1 MGATAAAGKLVSRM
15 RDEVGS
21 ARPDSAMGGEVS
33 EADMDKYQL
42 VFSRARHGRYEDI
55 AKLLEEGVAVDGR
68 DQSGNTFLMIAAQ
81 NGKTKVA
88 KLAIKAKCNVNA
100 QNGQGNTALHFC
112 MAYGFRKMGETLLK
126 AGADPTIRNRAGM
139 TCYEGIDKRT
149 KSKFAGP
156 EGEES
161 APTESSQVVTNTSSD
176 LALIKVEELTNEI
189 KTLKMKL
196 AEAEADKMLEND
208 RLEGEVA
215 ALRREAQSAGSV
227 GMKEAE
233 HMKAKMQDQE
243 AELTT
248 AGDKIEELEKQ
259 CKTWEARVD
268 DERAKM
274 QEQEKKSAQV
284 AELQA
289 QEVGRLNT
297 ELADMT
303 AQRDATQ
310 KQLEV
315 LEEEKRTGLEEKQ
328 QTEAVAKKA
337 AEDRE
342 KAAEEEGEANKPWED
357 KAKEYQN
364 KWSVELMERKKLSND
379 VEVKTR
385 RLDQAYNNIEMLEEN
400 KKNLEESLA
409 GVEAAKAAL
418 EAQLA
423 AEQSAHSA
431 SQEQVKELE
440 GSVKDREEAF
450 SSASA
455 AWGQERQEAAK
466 KLADAE
472 QQVRSE
478 IEAHNATKEALA
490 AAEQDKSSAES
501 AASGATESATR
512 CKELE
517 KELASIQEQLK
528 AAAGNEA
535 AAGRVKILEAELM
548 DLKEDAARETREAR
562 QQAEEARDL
571 AAVKEQEVVAEKAKA
586 EEALNKA
593 AMADQESAK
602 MRTEGDSRAKMLQGC
617 LDAERK
623 RYSELEERFVKAQ
636 EDSAAAEQIKKESK
650 ELKAELD
657 ETKAKLAT
665 LWSQFLGGK

>member
-259 CKTWEARVD
+259 CKMWEARVD

-303 AQRDATQ
+303 AQRTPHRSSWRYSKKKRGLGWRKNNRPRLWLRRLQ
-310 KQLEV
+310 K
-315 LEEEKRTGLEEKQ
+315 T
-328 QTEAVAKKA
+328 
-337 AEDRE
+337 
-342 KAAEEEGEANKPWED
+342 
-357 KAKEYQN
+357 
-364 KWSVELMERKKLSND
+364 ERKLQRRRARRISRGKIKPRS
-379 VEVKTR
+379 TR
-385 RLDQAYNNIEMLEEN
+385 I
-400 KKNLEESLA
+400 S
-409 GVEAAKAAL
+409 GV
-418 EAQLA
+418 
-423 AEQSAHSA
+423 
-431 SQEQVKELE
+431 
-440 GSVKDREEAF
+440 
-450 SSASA
+450 
-455 AWGQERQEAAK
+455 
-466 KLADAE
+466 
-472 QQVRSE
+472 
-478 IEAHNATKEALA
+478 
-490 AAEQDKSSAES
+490 
-501 AASGATESATR
+501 
-512 CKELE
+512 
-517 KELASIQEQLK
+517 
-528 AAAGNEA
+528 
-535 AAGRVKILEAELM
+535 
-548 DLKEDAARETREAR
+548 
-562 QQAEEARDL
+562 
-571 AAVKEQEVVAEKAKA
+571 
-586 EEALNKA
+586 
-593 AMADQESAK
+593 
-602 MRTEGDSRAKMLQGC
+602 
-617 LDAERK
+617 
-623 RYSELEERFVKAQ
+623 
-636 EDSAAAEQIKKESK
+636 
-650 ELKAELD
+650 
-657 ETKAKLAT
+657 
-665 LWSQFLGGK
+665 